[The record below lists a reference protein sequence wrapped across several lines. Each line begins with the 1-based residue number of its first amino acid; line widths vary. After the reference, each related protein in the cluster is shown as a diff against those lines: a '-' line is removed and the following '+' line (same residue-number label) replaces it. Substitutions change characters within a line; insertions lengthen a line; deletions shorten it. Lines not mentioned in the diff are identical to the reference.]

1 MNASKLMAKLPAQT
15 DSRTEHKRESFA
27 AVSKDVALFATFFV
41 AGLFPLYKTPFKSY
55 EDSHQRKNWSP
66 MAITDPVNSPVRW
79 DLRADQS
86 GSATLTLTGEL
97 DTESTP
103 AAWSGLEKAFPGT
116 AFSGLEIDA
125 SGLSSCDSA
134 GLALLYHLS
143 TGGMTPKVPVR
154 LRGLSADLEHL
165 LRSFSMED
173 LRALA
178 GHVPAR
184 ESFVTEVGGATWKW
198 LLDLRQQLE
207 FIGEVTSGLIAAIF
221 RPRLMRWGE
230 VIRVFETAGV
240 NALPIVSLLTFLV
253 GMVIAFESAQPLAQ
267 LGAQVFVANLLGLV
281 MSRELG
287 PVMAAIML
295 AGRSGSAFAAE
306 LGTMKVNEELNA
318 LETLGLSPIRFL
330 VVQRVFA
337 GLLLS
342 PVLTMFAMYAGLL
355 GGIPVLL
362 GLGFP
367 LRMVL
372 RQIQSGLHF
381 GDLAEGL
388 SKSLVFGVIVSSVSC
403 LRGLQTGEGPREV
416 GESTTRSVVSS
427 ILLIILADAVF
438 SALTYVLRS

>member
-1 MNASKLMAKLPAQT
+1 
-15 DSRTEHKRESFA
+15 
-27 AVSKDVALFATFFV
+27 V
-41 AGLFPLYKTPFKSY
+41 KTTL
-55 EDSHQRKNWSP
+55 DL
-66 MAITDPVNSPVRW
+66 PVRW
-79 DLRADQS
+79 ELSARPDGA
-86 GSATLTLTGEL
+86 ATLTITGEL
-97 DTESTP
+97 DAISTP
-103 AAWSGLEKAFPGT
+103 VAWSSLEKE
-116 AFSGLEIDA
+116 FSVLKIA
-125 SGLSSCDSA
+125 SLRVDVAGLSSCDSA

-143 TGGMTPKVPVR
+143 IGGMTPGASVSMT
-154 LRGLSADLEHL
+154 GLNPELEHL
-165 LRSFSMED
+165 FRSFSSED
-173 LRALA
+173 FLALQE
-178 GHVPAR
+178 HEPAC
-184 ESFVTEVGGATWKW
+184 SSIVDDVGSATWLW
-198 LLDLRQQLE
+198 LGDLRQQVE
-207 FIGEVTSGLIAAIF
+207 FIGEVFIGVVKGLLS
-221 RPRLMRWGE
+221 PRRMRWRE
-230 VIRVFETAGV
+230 VWRVFEIAGV

-318 LETLGLSPIRFL
+318 LQTMGLSPVQFL
-330 VVQRVFA
+330 VVQRVVA
-337 GLLLS
+337 GLLLT
-342 PVLTMFAMYAGLL
+342 PVLTIYAMYAGLL

-372 RQIQSGLHF
+372 YQIQSGLHF

-388 SKSLVFGVIVSSVSC
+388 SKSLVFGGIVASVSC
-403 LRGLQTGEGPREV
+403 LRGLQTGEGPRAV

-438 SALTYVLRS
+438 AAVTYTLRK